1 MPPSRIVPPTVSSR
15 EANVRFH
22 LGIPL
27 RWSDFDAY
35 AHVNNAEMF
44 RLLEE
49 ARIQAFWR
57 PDARSDG
64 SADISADISAAEAEA
79 ADAPS
84 TAVLDGR
91 PGAEVMTLIARQ
103 EIEYLAPIPY
113 MRAPIDIEMWIG
125 RIGGAS
131 LEICYELYSPVG
143 VAPRV
148 LFTRAATTLVMV
160 TAATGKPQRISD
172 ELRDA
177 CSPYLEEP
185 VTFTNRTGRAQH

>member
-1 MPPSRIVPPTVSSR
+1 MRLHIQ
-15 EANVRFH
+15 
-22 LGIPL
+22 IPL

-35 AHVNNAEMF
+35 AHVNNAEML

-57 PDARSDG
+57 PDEGVEPVSD
-64 SADISADISAAEAEA
+64 I
-79 ADAPS
+79 
-84 TAVLDGR
+84 AVLDAR
-91 PGAEVMTLIARQ
+91 PGAEMISLIARQ

-148 LFTRAATTLVMV
+148 LFTKAATTLVMV
-160 TAATGKPQRISD
+160 TAATGRPQRIAD
-172 ELRDA
+172 DLRNVWA
-177 CSPYLEEP
+177 QYVEEP
-185 VTFTNRTGRAQH
+185 VSFTKRG

>member
-1 MPPSRIVPPTVSSR
+1 VRLNVP
-15 EANVRFH
+15 
-22 LGIPL
+22 IPL

-35 AHVNNAEMF
+35 AHVNNAEML

-57 PDARSDG
+57 PDDGGVAG
-64 SADISADISAAEAEA
+64 SATAIL
-79 ADAPS
+79 DA
-84 TAVLDGR
+84 R
-91 PGAEVMTLIARQ
+91 PGAELISLIARQ

-143 VAPRV
+143 VTPRV

-160 TAATGKPQRISD
+160 TAATGKPQRIAE
-172 ELRDA
+172 ELRTA
-177 CSPYLEEP
+177 WAPYVEEP
-185 VTFTNRTGRAQH
+185 VSFTKRGS

>member
-1 MPPSRIVPPTVSSR
+1 MTRLHVP
-15 EANVRFH
+15 
-22 LGIPL
+22 IPL

-35 AHVNNAEMF
+35 AHVNNAEML

-57 PDARSDG
+57 PDEGSDG
-64 SADISADISAAEAEA
+64 GAV
-79 ADAPS
+79 
-84 TAVLDGR
+84 TAVLDAR
-91 PGAEVMTLIARQ
+91 PGAETISLIARQ

-131 LEICYELYSPVG
+131 LEICYELFSPVG
-143 VAPRV
+143 VTPRV

-160 TAATGKPQRISD
+160 TAATGKPQRIGD
-172 ELRDA
+172 ELRA
-177 CSPYLEEP
+177 LWKPYVEP
-185 VTFTNRTGRAQH
+185 PVQFTKRG

>member
-1 MPPSRIVPPTVSSR
+1 MTRLHVP
-15 EANVRFH
+15 
-22 LGIPL
+22 IPL

-35 AHVNNAEMF
+35 AHVNNAEML

-57 PDARSDG
+57 PDEGSDDG
-64 SADISADISAAEAEA
+64 AV
-79 ADAPS
+79 
-84 TAVLDGR
+84 TAVLDAR
-91 PGAEVMTLIARQ
+91 PGAETISLIARQ

-131 LEICYELYSPVG
+131 LEICYELFSPVG
-143 VAPRV
+143 VTPRV

-160 TAATGKPQRISD
+160 AAATGKPQRIGD
-172 ELRDA
+172 ELRA
-177 CSPYLEEP
+177 LWQPYVEP
-185 VTFTNRTGRAQH
+185 PVQFTKRG

>member
-1 MPPSRIVPPTVSSR
+1 MTRIHVP
-15 EANVRFH
+15 
-22 LGIPL
+22 IPL

-35 AHVNNAEMF
+35 AHVNNAEML

-57 PDARSDG
+57 PDEG
-64 SADISADISAAEAEA
+64 GTGAA
-79 ADAPS
+79 
-84 TAVLDGR
+84 TAVLDAR
-91 PGAEVMTLIARQ
+91 PGAETISLIARQ

-131 LEICYELYSPVG
+131 LEICYELFSPEG
-143 VAPRV
+143 VTPRV

-160 TAATGKPQRISD
+160 TAATGRPQRITD
-172 ELRDA
+172 DLREIWA
-177 CSPYLEEP
+177 PYVEEP
-185 VTFTNRTGRAQH
+185 VSFTKRG

>member
-1 MPPSRIVPPTVSSR
+1 MTRLHVP
-15 EANVRFH
+15 
-22 LGIPL
+22 IPL

-35 AHVNNAEMF
+35 AHVNNAEML

-57 PDARSDG
+57 PDEG
-64 SADISADISAAEAEA
+64 SAGGSV
-79 ADAPS
+79 
-84 TAVLDGR
+84 TAVLDAR
-91 PGAEVMTLIARQ
+91 PGAETISLIARQ

-131 LEICYELYSPVG
+131 LEICYELFSPVG
-143 VAPRV
+143 VTPRI

-160 TAATGKPQRISD
+160 TTATGRPQRITD
-172 ELRDA
+172 ELRA
-177 CSPYLEEP
+177 IWEPYVEARVE
-185 VTFTNRTGRAQH
+185 FTKRG

>member
-1 MPPSRIVPPTVSSR
+1 MTRIHVS
-15 EANVRFH
+15 
-22 LGIPL
+22 IPL

-35 AHVNNAEMF
+35 AHVNNAEML

-57 PDARSDG
+57 PDSDRAG
-64 SADISADISAAEAEA
+64 EPAAA
-79 ADAPS
+79 
-84 TAVLDGR
+84 TAVLDAR
-91 PGAEVMTLIARQ
+91 PGAEVISLIARQ

-143 VAPRV
+143 VAPRT

-160 TAATGKPQRISD
+160 TVADGRPKRIGD
-172 ELRDA
+172 ELREVWA
-177 CSPYLEEP
+177 PYVEAP
-185 VTFTNRTGRAQH
+185 VEFSKRR